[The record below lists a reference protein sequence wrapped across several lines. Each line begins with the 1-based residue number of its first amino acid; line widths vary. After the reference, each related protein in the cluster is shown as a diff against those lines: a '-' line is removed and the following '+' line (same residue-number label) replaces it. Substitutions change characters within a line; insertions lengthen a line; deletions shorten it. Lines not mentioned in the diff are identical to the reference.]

1 MAAEKIVKEMSKA
14 DNNWY
19 IQNSIWIAKRD
30 EAARKAAA
38 RRKGL
43 EEGRAEGLKQG
54 LAEGH
59 KQGLAEGHK
68 QGLAEGAQKKAVEAA
83 TNMLNENDPPEKVAR
98 CTGLPIEQVQELA
111 DKLAAQPAPAQA

>member
-1 MAAEKIVKEMSKA
+1 MSKA

-54 LAEGH
+54 LAEGR
-59 KQGLAEGHK
+59 AEGHK
-68 QGLAEGAQKKAVEAA
+68 QGLAEGRAEGHKKGLAEGAQQKAV
-83 TNMLNENDPPEKVAR
+83 
-98 CTGLPIEQVQELA
+98 
-111 DKLAAQPAPAQA
+111 

>member
-1 MAAEKIVKEMSKA
+1 MAAEKIVKEMSKT

-54 LAEGH
+54 LA
-59 KQGLAEGHK
+59 KGHK
-68 QGLAEGAQKKAVEAA
+68 QGLAEGAQQNAI
-83 TNMLNENDPPEKVAR
+83 ENARNFLRMNLGTPEQIAQGCSLPLEKV
-98 CTGLPIEQVQELA
+98 LELQKSITVNA
-111 DKLAAQPAPAQA
+111 